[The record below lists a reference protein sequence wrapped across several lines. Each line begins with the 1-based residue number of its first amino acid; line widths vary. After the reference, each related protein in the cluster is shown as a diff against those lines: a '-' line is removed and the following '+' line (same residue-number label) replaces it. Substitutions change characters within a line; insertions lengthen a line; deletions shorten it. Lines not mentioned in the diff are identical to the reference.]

1 MTVKMP
7 KNPSKKQVDA
17 AIKKLQASV
26 KKKKKKGSIAH
37 LFGSNP
43 NEAEGLTFQKKAR
56 EEWD

>member
-7 KNPSKKQVDA
+7 KDPSKKQVDA
-17 AIKKLQASV
+17 AIKKLQTSV
-26 KKKKKKGSIAH
+26 KKKKGSIIH

-56 EEWD
+56 AEWD

>member
-1 MTVKMP
+1 MTEKMP

-26 KKKKKKGSIAH
+26 KTKKQKGKIAH

-43 NEAEGLTFQKKAR
+43 NEADGLKFQKKAR
-56 EEWD
+56 AEWD